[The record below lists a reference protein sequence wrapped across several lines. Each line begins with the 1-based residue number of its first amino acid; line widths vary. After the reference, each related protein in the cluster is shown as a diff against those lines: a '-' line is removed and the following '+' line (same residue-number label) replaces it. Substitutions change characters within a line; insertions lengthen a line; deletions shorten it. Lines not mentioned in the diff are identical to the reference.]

1 MMQTA
6 SSVACRRI
14 LVLLSVV
21 LLLSGCVSTAVG
33 VVVGTTV
40 AVGAAVVTV
49 PIKAG
54 GAVIGAATSGDDKEK
69 D

>member
-1 MMQTA
+1 M
-6 SSVACRRI
+6 
-14 LVLLSVV
+14 VLLSTV

-40 AVGAAVVTV
+40 AVGTAVVTV

-54 GAVIGAATSGDDKEK
+54 GAVIGAATGGDDKDE